1 MPIGGRTG
9 TGPPPM
15 PTLSYNNRNLEISD
29 TDLAAVKDALDA
41 FVRGVAM
48 EPHLAKVPPPVAEFV
63 NALVKDLSMK
73 AFSGLGGG
81 GPVGYTHR
89 WRGLVKDYLAS
100 L

>member
-1 MPIGGRTG
+1 MPALTH
-9 TGPPPM
+9 
-15 PTLSYNNRNLEISD
+15 NNQSIELTD

-41 FVRGVAM
+41 FVRGVSM
-48 EPHLAKVPPPVAEFV
+48 EPHLAKIPAPAAEFV

-81 GPVGYTHR
+81 GPAGYTHR
-89 WRGLVKDYLAS
+89 WRGLVKEYLAG